1 MSLVLL
7 GVLIALGLIIL
18 GKNVPQFQKFPQIRF
33 VLAVLVLAVTV
44 AVSTAKI
51 VPPGNVGVLILFGKV
66 YGTISEGVHLVNPLA
81 TMELMSVR
89 TKEVFEHAE
98 APSKEGLNVA
108 LEVSCLY
115 HLKAS
120 EAANVYRQVGPNYEA
135 VVVNPQFRAAIRGIT
150 VNHEAKDLYTS
161 SRELISTEIF
171 KDLEGNLGKRGI
183 VVETILL
190 RKVDLPKLVVEAIN
204 AKLAA
209 DQQAQQMR
217 FVLDKE
223 RQEAERKRIE
233 AQGIQDFQ
241 RIISQGLTEQL
252 LRWKGIETT
261 RALAESPNSKTVII
275 GGRDGMPLI
284 FNTATGRRFHG
295 KMIDNHQV
303 RHYVKAM
310 IGRRKSLIGSLVL
323 AALLSLAVVSSGA
336 GAGAVADANRGNPGQ
351 PLDVKRLLVKG
362 KTTLIDFHS
371 PFCPPCVQLAP
382 IMAKLAAKRPD
393 LAIKK
398 VNINRPDSPGD

>member
-7 GVLIALGLIIL
+7 GVLIALALVVL
-18 GKNVPQFQKFPQIRF
+18 GRNVPQLQKYPQIRYF
-33 VLAVLVLAVTV
+33 LAILVLAATV
-44 AVSTAKI
+44 AISTAKI
-51 VPPGNVGVLILFGKV
+51 VPPGNVGVLVLLGKV
-66 YGTISEGVHLVNPLA
+66 YGTIPEGVHLVNPLA
-81 TMELMSVR
+81 SMELMSVR

-115 HLKAS
+115 HLKSSA
-120 EAANVYRQVGPNYEA
+120 AANVYREVGPNYEA

-171 KDLEGNLGKRGI
+171 NDLETNLGKRGI

-241 RIISQGLTEQL
+241 RIISQGLSEQL

-261 RALAESPNSKTVII
+261 RALAESNNAKLVIV
-275 GGRDGMPLI
+275 GGKDGLPLI
-284 FNTATGRRFHG
+284 LNTEPAGG
-295 KMIDNHQV
+295 
-303 RHYVKAM
+303 
-310 IGRRKSLIGSLVL
+310 
-323 AALLSLAVVSSGA
+323 SSG
-336 GAGAVADANRGNPGQ
+336 
-351 PLDVKRLLVKG
+351 K
-362 KTTLIDFHS
+362 
-371 PFCPPCVQLAP
+371 
-382 IMAKLAAKRPD
+382 
-393 LAIKK
+393 
-398 VNINRPDSPGD
+398 

>member
-1 MSLVLL
+1 MSLVFL
-7 GVLIALGLIIL
+7 GILIAVALVALGQ
-18 GKNVPQFQKFPQIRF
+18 NVPQFQKFPQLRW
-33 VLAVLVLAVTV
+33 VLAILVLALTV
-44 AVSTAKI
+44 AVSTAKV
-51 VPPGNVGVLILFGKV
+51 VPPGNVGVLVLLGKV
-66 YGTISEGVHLVNPLA
+66 YAEIPEGVHLVNPLA
-81 TMELMSVR
+81 SMELMSVR

-115 HLKAS
+115 HLKSS

-161 SRELISTEIF
+161 SRELISNEIF
-171 KDLEGNLGKRGI
+171 HDLEANLGKRGI
-183 VVETILL
+183 IVETILL

-241 RIISQGLTEQL
+241 RIIAQGLTDQL

-261 RALAESPNSKTVII
+261 RALAESSNSKLII
-275 GGRDGMPLI
+275 VGGKDGLPLI
-284 FNTATGRRFHG
+284 LNTESGGAAG
-295 KMIDNHQV
+295 K
-303 RHYVKAM
+303 
-310 IGRRKSLIGSLVL
+310 
-323 AALLSLAVVSSGA
+323 
-336 GAGAVADANRGNPGQ
+336 
-351 PLDVKRLLVKG
+351 
-362 KTTLIDFHS
+362 
-371 PFCPPCVQLAP
+371 
-382 IMAKLAAKRPD
+382 
-393 LAIKK
+393 
-398 VNINRPDSPGD
+398 

>member
-1 MSLVLL
+1 MSLILL
-7 GVLIALGLIIL
+7 GVLIALAIL
-18 GKNVPQFQKFPQIRF
+18 VLGPNISQIQIRPQIRYL
-33 VLAVLVLAVTV
+33 LAGGVILVTLIFSMVRVVPPGHVGVLVL
-44 AVSTAKI
+44 
-51 VPPGNVGVLILFGKV
+51 LGKV
-66 YGTISEGVHLVNPLA
+66 YGSVTEGVHLINPLA
-81 TMELMSVR
+81 SMELMNVR

-115 HLKAS
+115 HLNPT
-120 EAANVYRQVGPNYEA
+120 EAANIYRQVGPNFEA

-161 SRELISTEIF
+161 SRELISNEIF
-171 KDLEGNLGKRGI
+171 QDLETNLGKRGI
-183 VVETILL
+183 IVETILL

-241 RIISQGLTEQL
+241 RIISQGLSEQL

-261 RALAESPNSKTVII
+261 RALAESANSKLII
-275 GGRDGMPLI
+275 VGGRDGLPLI
-284 FNTATGRRFHG
+284 LNTGPG
-295 KMIDNHQV
+295 
-303 RHYVKAM
+303 
-310 IGRRKSLIGSLVL
+310 
-323 AALLSLAVVSSGA
+323 GA
-336 GAGAVADANRGNPGQ
+336 SQ
-351 PLDVKRLLVKG
+351 EK
-362 KTTLIDFHS
+362 
-371 PFCPPCVQLAP
+371 
-382 IMAKLAAKRPD
+382 
-393 LAIKK
+393 
-398 VNINRPDSPGD
+398 

>member
-1 MSLVLL
+1 M
-7 GVLIALGLIIL
+7 
-18 GKNVPQFQKFPQIRF
+18 
-33 VLAVLVLAVTV
+33 
-44 AVSTAKI
+44 
-51 VPPGNVGVLILFGKV
+51 
-66 YGTISEGVHLVNPLA
+66 
-81 TMELMSVR
+81 
-89 TKEVFEHAE
+89 
-98 APSKEGLNVA
+98 
-108 LEVSCLY
+108 
-115 HLKAS
+115 
-120 EAANVYRQVGPNYEA
+120 RQ

-161 SRELISTEIF
+161 SRELISNEIF
-171 KDLEGNLGKRGI
+171 KDLEENLGKRGI

-284 FNTATGRRFHG
+284 LNTGPAG
-295 KMIDNHQV
+295 
-303 RHYVKAM
+303 
-310 IGRRKSLIGSLVL
+310 
-323 AALLSLAVVSSGA
+323 GA
-336 GAGAVADANRGNPGQ
+336 PE
-351 PLDVKRLLVKG
+351 K
-362 KTTLIDFHS
+362 
-371 PFCPPCVQLAP
+371 
-382 IMAKLAAKRPD
+382 
-393 LAIKK
+393 
-398 VNINRPDSPGD
+398 

>member
-18 GKNVPQFQKFPQIRF
+18 GKNVPQFQKLPQIRF
-33 VLAVLVLAVTV
+33 VLAILVLAVTV

-98 APSKEGLNVA
+98 APSREGLNVI

-115 HLKAS
+115 HLKSS
-120 EAANVYRQVGPNYEA
+120 EAATVYRQIGPNYEA

-161 SRELISTEIF
+161 SRELISNEIF
-171 KDLEGNLGKRGI
+171 RDLQENLGKRGI

-217 FVLDKE
+217 FVLEKE

-241 RIISQGLTEQL
+241 RIISQGLSEQL

-275 GGRDGMPLI
+275 GGRDGLPLI
-284 FNTATGRRFHG
+284 LNTGPAGGST
-295 KMIDNHQV
+295 
-303 RHYVKAM
+303 VK
-310 IGRRKSLIGSLVL
+310 
-323 AALLSLAVVSSGA
+323 
-336 GAGAVADANRGNPGQ
+336 
-351 PLDVKRLLVKG
+351 
-362 KTTLIDFHS
+362 
-371 PFCPPCVQLAP
+371 
-382 IMAKLAAKRPD
+382 
-393 LAIKK
+393 
-398 VNINRPDSPGD
+398 

>member
-7 GVLIALGLIIL
+7 GVLLALAILIF
-18 GKNVPQFQKFPQIRF
+18 GPNVAQIQIRPQIRW
-33 VLAVLVLAVTV
+33 LLAAAVLV
-44 AVSTAKI
+44 VSLI
-51 VPPGNVGVLILFGKV
+51 FSMVRVVPPGHVGVLVLLGKV
-66 YGTISEGVHLVNPLA
+66 YGTIPEGVHLVNPLA
-81 TMELMSVR
+81 NMELMSVR

-115 HLKAS
+115 HLKSA
-120 EAANVYRQVGPNYEA
+120 EAANVYRQVGPNYEE
-135 VVVNPQFRAAIRGIT
+135 VVVKPQFRSAIRGIT
-150 VNHEAKDLYTS
+150 VSHEAKDLYTS
-161 SRELISTEIF
+161 SRELIANEIF
-171 KDLEGNLGKRGI
+171 QDLEGNLGKRGV

-261 RALAESPNSKTVII
+261 RALAESANSKIVIV
-275 GGRDGMPLI
+275 GGRDGLPLI
-284 FNTATGRRFHG
+284 LNTGP
-295 KMIDNHQV
+295 
-303 RHYVKAM
+303 
-310 IGRRKSLIGSLVL
+310 
-323 AALLSLAVVSSGA
+323 A
-336 GAGAVADANRGNPGQ
+336 GGPQ
-351 PLDVKRLLVKG
+351 EK
-362 KTTLIDFHS
+362 
-371 PFCPPCVQLAP
+371 
-382 IMAKLAAKRPD
+382 
-393 LAIKK
+393 
-398 VNINRPDSPGD
+398 

>member
-33 VLAVLVLAVTV
+33 VLAILVLAVTV

-81 TMELMSVR
+81 NMELMSVR

-115 HLKAS
+115 HLKTS
-120 EAANVYRQVGPNYEA
+120 EAANVYRQVGPNYEE
-135 VVVNPQFRAAIRGIT
+135 VVVKPQFRSAIRGIT
-150 VNHEAKDLYTS
+150 VSHDAKDLYTS
-161 SRELISTEIF
+161 SRELIANEIF
-171 KDLEGNLGKRGI
+171 QDLEVNLGKRGM

-241 RIISQGLTEQL
+241 RIISQGLSEQL

-284 FNTATGRRFHG
+284 FNTAPDGGSTG
-295 KMIDNHQV
+295 K
-303 RHYVKAM
+303 
-310 IGRRKSLIGSLVL
+310 
-323 AALLSLAVVSSGA
+323 
-336 GAGAVADANRGNPGQ
+336 
-351 PLDVKRLLVKG
+351 
-362 KTTLIDFHS
+362 
-371 PFCPPCVQLAP
+371 
-382 IMAKLAAKRPD
+382 
-393 LAIKK
+393 
-398 VNINRPDSPGD
+398 